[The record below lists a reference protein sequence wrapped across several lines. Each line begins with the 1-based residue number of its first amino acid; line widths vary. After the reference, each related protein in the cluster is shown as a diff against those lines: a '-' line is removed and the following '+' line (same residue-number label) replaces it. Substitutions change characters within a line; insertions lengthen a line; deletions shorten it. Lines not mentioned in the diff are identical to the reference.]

1 MKYLFQPKEPAFRV
15 KSIDIQS
22 VGRPMGYRHSF
33 KGGRAK
39 HGFIYVVSGRMCDTL
54 HSDGERE
61 LLANAGDLVF
71 MPQGT
76 VYTGTYALD
85 GTEIRIIQFDLAD
98 GTLPVYLKKPIK
110 LDLPNVGEL
119 IGAFFKPIGDHTVS
133 HPFYHLS
140 CLYRLLFE
148 IDECCGEIPKKYKRL
163 TPAFCEI
170 GANWQ
175 RNAAVAHYAALCDMS
190 EVNFRRLFREYIG
203 MSPIEYRN
211 DLRLSRARNM
221 LQSGEYNVSETAELC
236 GFSNLSFFTR
246 LYKKKYGHTPKG
258 E

>member
-1 MKYLFQPKEPAFRV
+1 MKYQFLLDEPDFTV

-33 KGGRAK
+33 RGGRAK

-54 HSDGERE
+54 HGDGEQT
-61 LLANAGDLVF
+61 LLADAGELVF
-71 MPQGT
+71 MPKGS
-76 VYTGTYALD
+76 VYTGTYALE
-85 GTEIRIIQFDLAD
+85 GTEIQIVQFDLSD
-98 GTLPVYLKKPIK
+98 GRLPDWLSAPVK
-110 LDLPNVGEL
+110 LALPNAKEL
-119 IGAFFKPIGDHTVS
+119 IGAFFEPIGGRTTS

-148 IDECCGEIPKKYKRL
+148 IDRSCRETPKKFKRL
-163 TPAFCEI
+163 TPALDELE
-170 GANWQ
+170 AYWYKNE
-175 RNAAVAHYAALCDMS
+175 AVSHYAALADMS
-190 EVNFRRLFREYIG
+190 EVSFRRLFREYTG

-211 DLRLSRARNM
+211 DLRLSRACAI

-246 LYKKKYGHTPKG
+246 LYKRKYGHTPK
-258 E
+258 EE